1 MHTFGVMG
9 VNTAFI
15 QAAVM
20 AKAKVHTILPMKLAA
35 RIDIAQGTY
44 KFEALPVQ
52 APDHIAAVR

>member
-20 AKAKVHTILPMKLAA
+20 ARAQVHTILPIKLAA

-44 KFEALPVQ
+44 KFEALPVP
-52 APDHIAAVR
+52 APDQIAAVR